1 MGYYIVIPA
10 PVRHA
15 NITDGAKLLYGD
27 IAGLSKRE
35 GYCYASNAHLAEVAG
50 VSKRTAE
57 NYLEQLEAAGLIT
70 REVEGEKSRRIFLT
84 QKTATPHAENCGE
97 THAENCDILIY
108 NTNTDTNTGRV
119 ALAKGYFM
127 ERGATDRCAEN
138 MAYAFV
144 AYYEDPSH
152 PDITATDYKR
162 RAATWFA
169 RADASG
175 EVSRAEKPKVYAL
188 SEVETYEG
196 SGEVDITRWRA
207 IGENKYIPR

>member
-108 NTNTDTNTGRV
+108 NTNTDTIQAWWRW
-119 ALAKGYFM
+119 
-127 ERGATDRCAEN
+127 
-138 MAYAFV
+138 
-144 AYYEDPSH
+144 
-152 PDITATDYKR
+152 R
-162 RAATWFA
+162 RATSW
-169 RADASG
+169 
-175 EVSRAEKPKVYAL
+175 
-188 SEVETYEG
+188 SEAQRIGVLR
-196 SGEVDITRWRA
+196 IWLTRL
-207 IGENKYIPR
+207 